1 MTGAAQNKLGELF
14 VDIGVGGV
22 GKAIKS
28 LNSISASFLL
38 TKNAAMQA
46 IKPFVNIGKEAMSSA
61 VGIGKMAAALGTTV
75 LNAQRLQYYLK
86 TYDSQGLE
94 GSVASLQNIFTRLKA
109 GYGGLDGQM
118 AMSMGVLGLDW
129 QKYSG
134 SFEDTL
140 QFIQDVKDRFKQGGF
155 SENEKLMHLQN
166 LGLQDWKYLFE
177 KEDFNI
183 NDSLRINEETIRS
196 LQQSA
201 EATNEMKNNVD
212 QLGKNISNFY
222 VTHGTLNATR
232 DINKAFEGNN
242 AAKVKTA
249 IRGSAVTAGALS
261 GGLAG
266 TAFGPFGTAVGAALG
281 ATAALAGNEA
291 ILNKLGYNADLESIP
306 KTEQI
311 YANDISN
318 GALPSLTDKVGQPL
332 QVNVNTE
339 IKSKDP
345 QSTEFTIL
353 NIDTEPIQY
362 TQAMQRNSN

>member
-22 GKAIKS
+22 GKTIKS

-46 IKPFVNIGKEAMSSA
+46 IKPFINIGKEAMNSA
-61 VGIGKMAAALGTTV
+61 VGIGKMAAALGTTA

-94 GSVASLQNIFTRLKA
+94 GSVASLQSIFTRLKA

-118 AMSMGVLGLDW
+118 AMSMGQLGLDW

-166 LGLQDWKYLFE
+166 LGLQEWKYLFE
-177 KEDFNI
+177 KEDFDI
-183 NDSLRINEETIRS
+183 NESLRISEETIEN
-196 LQQSA
+196 LQKGA
-201 EATNEMKNNVD
+201 EATNEMKNNMD
-212 QLGKNISNFY
+212 QFGKNVSNFY
-222 VTHGTLNATR
+222 VTHGALNAIK
-232 DINKAFEGNN
+232 DINKAFEGDN
-242 AAKVKTA
+242 AAKTKTVV
-249 IRGSAVTAGALS
+249 RGSAVTAGALS

-266 TAFGPFGTAVGAALG
+266 TMFGPLGTAAGVIIGG
-281 ATAALAGNEA
+281 TAALAGNEA
-291 ILNKLGYNADLESIP
+291 ILNKLGYNKNLESIP
-306 KTEQI
+306 TTEPI
-311 YANDISN
+311 YTSDVSN
-318 GALPSLTDKVGQPL
+318 GALPSLTNASGQAL

-339 IKSKDP
+339 VKSKDP
-345 QSTEFTIL
+345 QSTEFTVLDI
-353 NIDTEPIQY
+353 NVEPIHY
-362 TQAMQRNSN
+362 TQAMQRNIN